1 MMRGK
6 EEMLERYNLG
16 CESKEAVGV
25 FESNVLPPE
34 QVVSYF
40 AQSCGVEL
48 NQVYLC
54 VARTAS
60 LPGSIQVVARSVE
73 TTMHKLHELGFDLST
88 VKNAVGSAP
97 LPPIAGDDLTALGWT
112 NDSILYGASVNL
124 WVETDDEAIEKI
136 GEQVPSSGSSDFG
149 EPFLNIFNR
158 YDKDFYKI
166 DKLLFSPAHVVI
178 NNLRTGRTFCYGSVR
193 NDILKSS
200 FGLV

>member
-1 MMRGK
+1 
-6 EEMLERYNLG
+6 
-16 CESKEAVGV
+16 
-25 FESNVLPPE
+25 
-34 QVVSYF
+34 
-40 AQSCGVEL
+40 
-48 NQVYLC
+48 
-54 VARTAS
+54 
-60 LPGSIQVVARSVE
+60 
-73 TTMHKLHELGFDLST
+73 MHKLHELGFDLST